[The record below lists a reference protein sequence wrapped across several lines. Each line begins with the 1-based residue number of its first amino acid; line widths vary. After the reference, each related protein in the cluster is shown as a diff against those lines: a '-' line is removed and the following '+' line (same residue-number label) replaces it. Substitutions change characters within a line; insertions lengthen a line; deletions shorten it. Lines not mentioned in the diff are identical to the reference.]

1 MNGITFTREELHEL
15 VWSEPLTKIALKFNL
30 TPPAITSACK
40 DIEVPVPPN
49 GHWQKVKH
57 GKGIP
62 APALSEGYKG
72 EGSIFIQEK
81 NSPPPDILDEY
92 KEQIRSCKN
101 ISFQVPHRLTNP
113 DPLIEKAQERLE
125 SEAKIYGDKKMLL
138 TTASQNLNI
147 KVGKESIARGC
158 RIFDTVI
165 KALKQRGHNIVI
177 NFATTSVSVLGN
189 EIEIALREKT
199 FAKKTA
205 GPFGGKDFIPNG
217 TLMFEIGPRYQLKQF
232 KDGTTPLEDQVI
244 DILAWIER
252 KGQEERIRRIEREKE
267 QAIRAEQERIKEALL
282 EKGKKELEKFKQLIN
297 DAKRYEEV
305 KVLRAYIA
313 DLEIKA
319 KENSNSELNQYIQWA
334 KSKIDWYDPSVN
346 APDEALSRFN
356 RDSLKLEIPFFL

>member
-1 MNGITFTREELHEL
+1 MNGVTFTREELHEL

-40 DIEVPVPPN
+40 ELDVPVPPN

-62 APALSEGYKG
+62 VPALSEGYKG
-72 EGSIFIQEK
+72 AGSIFILEK
-81 NSPPPDILDEY
+81 DSPPPEILDEY
-92 KEQIRSCKN
+92 KEQIRSCTN
-101 ISFQVPHRLTNP
+101 ISLQVPHRLTYA
-113 DPLIEKAQERLE
+113 DPLIEKAQETLE
-125 SEAKIYGDKKMLL
+125 SQARIYRDKNILL
-138 TTASQNLNI
+138 TTPSQNLNI
-147 KVGKESIARGC
+147 KVGRESIARAC

-165 KALKQRGHNIVI
+165 KALRQRGHNIVA
-177 NFATTSVSVLGN
+177 NFKTTSVSVLGS

-199 FAKKTA
+199 FAKKST
-205 GPFGGKDFIPNG
+205 GSGGGTDYTPNG
-217 TLMFEIGPRYQLKQF
+217 ILMFEIGPRYQLKQF
-232 KDGTTPLEDQVI
+232 KDGSTPLEDQVL

-252 KGQEERIRRIEREKE
+252 KGQEERIRRTEREKE
-267 QAIRAEQERIKEALL
+267 QAIRVEQERIKEALL

-313 DLEIKA
+313 DFEIKA
-319 KENSNSELNQYIQWA
+319 KENLNSELNEYIQWA

-356 RDSLKLEIPFFL
+356 RDSLTLEMPFFL